1 MIFVTFCSS
10 TASARFAR
18 AAPSGRGV
26 SSSRTR
32 GSGPLTAF
40 ATAALPPRPRLR
52 ANRGFINP
60 AQKRPKVNFSK
71 QKVKEKNREYSSARY
86 AADKAFLAAVL
97 AVNAYVSRK
106 LGVVPKSHSE
116 RRLLLRR
123 MGREDLRALY
133 SDVVKTLYDEAFY
146 EGVYNPEEVE
156 YAIEKVKQLLK
167 EVENVQNRK

>member
-1 MIFVTFCSS
+1 LAVG
-10 TASARFAR
+10 AD
-18 AAPSGRGV
+18 
-26 SSSRTR
+26 
-32 GSGPLTAF
+32 
-40 ATAALPPRPRLR
+40 AALETAREVLR
-52 ANRGFINP
+52 YAEEELEK
-60 AQKRPKVNFSK
+60 A
-71 QKVKEKNREYSSARY
+71 VKTGDLLLYRN
-86 AADKAFLAAVL
+86 AADKALLAAVL

-133 SDVVKTLYDEAFY
+133 SDVMKTLHDEAFY